1 MRSLS
6 GRSVRGRSS
15 TGELDGSYLSLVS
28 LANMGLFATRDAFF
42 RFSTD
47 GRFDGYGETSRSG
60 VALAMS
66 RPGGAG
72 EASSF
77 CQKGDERVGDAS
89 NGDESRLTI
98 IF

>member
-1 MRSLS
+1 
-6 GRSVRGRSS
+6 
-15 TGELDGSYLSLVS
+15 
-28 LANMGLFATRDAFF
+28 MGLFATRDAFF

-47 GRFDGYGETSRSG
+47 GRFEGYGETSRSG

-98 IF
+98 IFWDRQRGLQQSYAQVQLTRVA